1 MHFPMS
7 EILPIVQLLHHYA
20 NLQPPVTIT
29 FEQLI
34 KFTAYASRLKDDL
47 LLVQPS
53 SYSLSRGPPILSP
66 AIQLFLSEACLIPL
80 DAIPQIWVALAN
92 ISWTTKLELASTDG
106 NFEAAYRTF
115 GHTRG
120 ICMYLKLALMRGSH
134 QSLNYLALQLF
145 GQ

>member
-1 MHFPMS
+1 MS

-34 KFTAYASRLKDDL
+34 KFIAYSSRLKDDL

-53 SYSLSRGPPILSP
+53 SYSLLWGLPILSP
-66 AIQLFLSEACLIPL
+66 AIQLFLSEACSIPL
-80 DAIPQIWVALAN
+80 DAIPRVWVALAN
-92 ISWTTKLELASTDG
+92 VAWTTQLELSSTDG

-120 ICMYLKLALMRGSH
+120 ICMHPKLILMRDSH
-134 QSLNYLALQLF
+134 QSLNYFALQLF